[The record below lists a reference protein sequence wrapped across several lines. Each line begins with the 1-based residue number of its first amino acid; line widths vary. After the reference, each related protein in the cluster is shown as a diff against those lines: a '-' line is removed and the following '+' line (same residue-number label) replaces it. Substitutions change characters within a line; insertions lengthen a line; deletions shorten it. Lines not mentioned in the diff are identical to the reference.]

1 MPEARID
8 PMSGLRTMV
17 ANDRA
22 GRPHAWP
29 TFAPPQELGD
39 DDPFAEGN
47 EHLTPSEVWA
57 DRPDGSAPD
66 TPGWRVRAVPNKY
79 PALDQSYPQEMAE
92 SGMKDPLGA
101 TRGMPQLLTTAPA
114 AGMHEVIV
122 NSPRPVRSLA
132 ELDIDELDAA
142 TAAWA
147 ARIAAHADSPAQYVH
162 VCVNERVEAGATLPH
177 THAQL
182 FALPFVPPPIARERE
197 RMRAYFEHTQG
208 RTLLEDLLVEEIRG
222 GERLIAIDD
231 SAALIAPFASPTPY
245 RLAII
250 PRKPEAHFEQ
260 SSSRGTGMLHAA
272 LKGLAGAIE
281 FGEGTAPPLNIWI
294 RTAPHGAQGYSWRI
308 EIAPRLGQPAGFEL
322 GTGVG
327 INAVAPEDAAEQL
340 RGAIA

>member
-1 MPEARID
+1 
-8 PMSGLRTMV
+8 MV

-29 TFAPPQELGD
+29 EFSPPQELGAG
-39 DDPFAEGN
+39 DPFAEGN
-47 EHLTPSEVWA
+47 EHLTPPEIWA
-57 DRPDGSAPD
+57 DRPEGSRPD

-79 PALDQSYPQEMAE
+79 PALDQGYPSEMAD

-101 TRGMPQLLTTAPA
+101 TRGMPQLLTQAPA

-132 ELDIDELDAA
+132 ELDLDELDAV
-142 TAAWA
+142 TTAWA
-147 ARIAAHADSPAQYVH
+147 TRISAHADSPAQYVH
-162 VCVNERVEAGATLPH
+162 LCVNERIEAGATLPH

-208 RTLLEDLLVEEIRG
+208 RTLLEDLLVEEVRG
-222 GERLIAIDD
+222 GERLVAIDE
-231 SAALIAPFASPTPY
+231 SAALIAPFASATPY

-250 PRKPEAHFEQ
+250 PRKPEPKFEE
-260 SSSRGTGMLHAA
+260 SASRGTVMLHTA
-272 LKGLAGAIE
+272 LKALAGAIE
-281 FGEGTAPPLNIWI
+281 FGEGAAPPLNIWI

-322 GTGVG
+322 GTAVG
-327 INAVAPEDAAEQL
+327 INAVAPEAAAEQL
-340 RGAIA
+340 RGALK

>member
-29 TFAPPQELGD
+29 PISPPQELGS

-47 EHLTPSEVWA
+47 ESLTPPELWA

-79 PALDQSYPQEMAE
+79 PALDQGYPEEMPA
-92 SGMKDPLGA
+92 SGMKDPLGM
-101 TRGMPQLLTTAPA
+101 TRGMPQLLVEAPA
-114 AGMHEVIV
+114 SGMHEVIV
-122 NSPRPVRSLA
+122 NSPRAVRSLA
-132 ELDIDELDAA
+132 ELSIEELELA
-142 TAAWA
+142 TAGWA
-147 ARIAAHADSPAQYVH
+147 NRIAAHDGSKAHYVH
-162 VCVNERVEAGATLPH
+162 LCVNERIEAGATLPH

-222 GERLIAIDD
+222 GQRLVAIDD
-231 SAALIAPFASPTPY
+231 SAALVAPFASPTPY
-245 RLAII
+245 RLMII
-250 PRKPEAHFEQ
+250 PRKPEPHFAQ
-260 SSSRGTGMLHAA
+260 STSRGTTMLHVA
-272 LKGLAGAIE
+272 LKALAGAID
-281 FGEGTAPPLNIWI
+281 FGEGAAPPLNIWI
-294 RTAPHGAQGYSWRI
+294 RTAPRDAQGYSWRM
-308 EIAPRLGQPAGFEL
+308 EIAPRIGQPAGFEL

-340 RGAIA
+340 RGALG

>member
-17 ANDRA
+17 ANERA

-29 TFAPPQELGD
+29 PISPPQELGA

-47 EHLTPSEVWA
+47 EAMTPPELWA
-57 DRPDGSAPD
+57 DRPGGSAPN

-79 PALDQSYPQEMAE
+79 PALDQSYPEEMPA
-92 SGMKDPLGA
+92 SGMKDPLGMA
-101 TRGMPQLLTTAPA
+101 RGMPQLLVQAPA

-122 NSPRPVRSLA
+122 NSPRAVRSLA
-132 ELDIDELDAA
+132 ELSLEELEAA
-142 TAAWA
+142 TAAWS
-147 ARIAAHADSPAQYVH
+147 ARIAAHAGSPAQYVH
-162 VCVNERVEAGATLPH
+162 LCVNERLEAGATLPH

-222 GERLIAIDD
+222 GKRLVAIDE
-231 SAALIAPFASPTPY
+231 SAALIAPFASSTPY
-245 RLAII
+245 RLTII
-250 PRKPEAHFEQ
+250 PRKPEPRYEESA
-260 SSSRGTGMLHAA
+260 SRGTAMLHAA
-272 LKGLAGAIE
+272 LKALAATIE
-281 FGEGTAPPLNIWI
+281 FGEGAAPPLNIWI
-294 RTAPHGAQGYSWRI
+294 RTAPRDAQGYSWRL

-327 INAVAPEDAAEQL
+327 INPVAPEDAAEQL
-340 RGAIA
+340 RGAIS

>member
-29 TFAPPQELGD
+29 PISPPQELGD

-47 EHLTPSEVWA
+47 EHLTPPELWA

-79 PALDQSYPQEMAE
+79 PALDQSYPEEMAT
-92 SGMKDPLGA
+92 SGMKDPLGT
-101 TRGMPQLLTTAPA
+101 TRGMPQLLADAPA
-114 AGMHEVIV
+114 AGMHEVII
-122 NSPRPVRSLA
+122 NSARPVRSLA
-132 ELDIDELDAA
+132 ELELDQLDAA

-147 ARIAAHADSPAQYVH
+147 TRIAAHAGSPAQYVH
-162 VCVNERVEAGATLPH
+162 VCINERLEAGATLPH

-197 RMRAYFEHTQG
+197 RMRAYYEHTQG
-208 RTLLEDLLVEEIRG
+208 RTLLEDLLVEEVRG
-222 GERLIAIDD
+222 GERLVAIDEH
-231 SAALIAPFASPTPY
+231 AALIAPFASPTPY
-245 RLAII
+245 RLAVI
-250 PRKPEAHFEQ
+250 PRKPEPRFEE
-260 SSSRGTGMLHAA
+260 SPSRGTAMLHTA
-272 LKGLAGAIE
+272 LKALAGAID
-281 FGEGTAPPLNIWI
+281 FGEGAAPPLNIWI
-294 RTAPHGAQGYSWRI
+294 RTAPHGAQGYSWRM

-340 RGAIA
+340 RGALR